1 MKRIFAALLVLLGC
15 VFTLPAKP
23 GRAGRV
29 SVKQPDGSS
38 FTMISYG
45 DEWAKIRKTED
56 GCAVRRGT
64 DGWWY
69 YAVPDI
75 LGDWQCSQFK
85 VGQSVPESVRAESVR
100 AGMRAPAGGRLK
112 REAFNR
118 IQQEKFSATIPSS
131 ATIPGNAI
139 PSSATVPGSAGRAE
153 ALSTSGIGVRAA
165 GISPNQHGIVI
176 LAAFKDVSFTYG
188 KQDFEDLLNR
198 QGYDRNGA
206 TGSAKEYFES
216 QFGEGASFV
225 FDVSEIVTLS
235 KTRAYYGSNNKD
247 GVDSRPEEM
256 VTEACTLAA
265 EQGVDFSRYDLDGD
279 GEVDNVFVF
288 FAGEDEA
295 DDTNG
300 EHEE

>member
-1 MKRIFAALLVLLGC
+1 MLVLLGC

-23 GRAGRV
+23 GRVGRV

-64 DGWWY
+64 YGWWY

-112 REAFNR
+112 REAFDR
-118 IQQEKFSATIPSS
+118 IQQGKFSATVPSS
-131 ATIPGNAI
+131 ATVPGGGIAGSATTPSSAVPSSAVPSSATPSSAV
-139 PSSATVPGSAGRAE
+139 PSSATVPGSDGRAE
-153 ALSTSGIGVRAA
+153 ALSMSGIAVRAA
-165 GISPNQHGIVI
+165 GISPSQHGIVI

-265 EQGVDFSRYDLDGD
+265 EQ
-279 GEVDNVFVF
+279 
-288 FAGEDEA
+288 
-295 DDTNG
+295 
-300 EHEE
+300 